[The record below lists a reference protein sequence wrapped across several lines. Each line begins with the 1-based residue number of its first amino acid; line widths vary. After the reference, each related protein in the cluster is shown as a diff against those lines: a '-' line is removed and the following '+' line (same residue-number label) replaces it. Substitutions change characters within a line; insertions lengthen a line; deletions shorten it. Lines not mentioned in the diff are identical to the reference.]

1 MPCPT
6 CIQAAC
12 CQNARGSP
20 WSPPGQSSPPPLLSK
35 QKLVSV
41 LLLIWLEIRRCGH
54 SFEIPGLVGFHRR
67 IKMPKDTK
75 GTWHVLFAVF
85 VESSDFYH
93 LLGAK
98 VKAYKV
104 PLWLVLLLHVFS
116 EVEAVVSSLCR

>member
-1 MPCPT
+1 M
-6 CIQAAC
+6 
-12 CQNARGSP
+12 
-20 WSPPGQSSPPPLLSK
+20 
-35 QKLVSV
+35 SV

-54 SFEIPGLVGFHRR
+54 SFKIPGLVGIPRR
-67 IKMPKDTK
+67 IKIPKDPK
-75 GTWHVLFAVF
+75 GTRHVLFADL

-104 PLWLVLLLHVFS
+104 PLWLVLLLHGFP